1 MIRSLMAASLAGLV
15 MNLGAC
21 AGLEPEPCTPEWVDW
36 QKNQIFDPF
45 VADYRSEIGSLR
57 NLEGNLE
64 NPGMLTALQLA
75 GLIESLPRM
84 AEDFNTDVV
93 PRVQAAVATCAEPA
107 RASTLLAEM
116 LRREGVEEDVL
127 IWIETLGLLMDSQR
141 RT

>member
-1 MIRSLMAASLAGLV
+1 
-15 MNLGAC
+15 
-21 AGLEPEPCTPEWVDW
+21 
-36 QKNQIFDPF
+36 
-45 VADYRSEIGSLR
+45 
-57 NLEGNLE
+57 
-64 NPGMLTALQLA
+64 
-75 GLIESLPRM
+75 
-84 AEDFNTDVV
+84 VV